1 MFLADYPRVFVSPNL
16 KFHVVE
22 FFSHEDYTRRQPTF
36 LCSLYLSKNLSRM
49 LGSFFKS
56 NFFPRLLHVCCFFS
70 LVQSKEATYICH
82 HACHVAFSVLS
93 TLNKQ
98 HNSPSMP
105 RCVAFAVLMLH
116 ERQHAAAFI
125 LLLLL
130 FTTFGSSIV
139 PGEVFPSKIL
149 AHFASCKAFA
159 SSDEVFRGEFLLVLP
174 PVRPP
179 ILLVRYSAENYL
191 ALPSTQ
197 APPFLA
203 RHSPTSSP
211 TNSYVSK

>member
-1 MFLADYPRVFVSPNL
+1 MKISCFQLIILVFLADYPRVFVSTNL
-16 KFHVVE
+16 RFQVVE
-22 FFSHEDYTRRQPTF
+22 FFSYEDYTRCHPTF
-36 LCSLYLSKNLSRM
+36 LCSLYLSKSLSRM
-49 LGSFFKS
+49 PDSFFKS

-82 HACHVAFSVLS
+82 HACHVDFSAMN

-116 ERQHAAAFI
+116 ERQRAAAFI

-139 PGEVFPSKIL
+139 SGE
-149 AHFASCKAFA
+149 AF
-159 SSDEVFRGEFLLVLP
+159 SDKQLF
-174 PVRPP
+174 
-179 ILLVRYSAENYL
+179 I
-191 ALPSTQ
+191 
-197 APPFLA
+197 
-203 RHSPTSSP
+203 
-211 TNSYVSK
+211 